1 MGKEKIF
8 IFKNATPLSLE
19 RELIMPKRRQTASRE
34 NFKLQATRSN
44 SLPNSQQVTRS
55 NSLPTGF
62 KLEQVTHNN
71 SIPTG
76 FNSQVQVSELI
87 ETSKLLNSCASCRK
101 LKKRCEYKGKS
112 GEFRCERCKKS
123 LRECLF
129 QCTECYQQDKDE
141 KKLSKCINCKT
152 TVNDPST
159 EYSIVINADNQRPY
173 LQHSNCD
180 HKIEITS
187 ALLNDMTKS
196 YEAVD
201 RNYQAIDQRVDEI
214 IRGQIGVVYEE
225 T

>member
-1 MGKEKIF
+1 MEEKNFVKFRHDTQYSIEN
-8 IFKNATPLSLE
+8 KLK
-19 RELIMPKRRQTASRE
+19 MKKRRQTTHRE
-34 NFKLQATRSN
+34 LFKSQATRSN
-44 SLPNSQQVTRS
+44 SLPNSQQITFSSSLPTGFNSKQVTRS
-55 NSLPTGF
+55 NS
-62 KLEQVTHNN
+62 
-71 SIPTG
+71 IPTE

-141 KKLSKCINCKT
+141 KKLSKCVNCKT

-201 RNYQAIDQRVDEI
+201 RNYQPTEQSTQKIKS
-214 IRGQIGVVYEE
+214 